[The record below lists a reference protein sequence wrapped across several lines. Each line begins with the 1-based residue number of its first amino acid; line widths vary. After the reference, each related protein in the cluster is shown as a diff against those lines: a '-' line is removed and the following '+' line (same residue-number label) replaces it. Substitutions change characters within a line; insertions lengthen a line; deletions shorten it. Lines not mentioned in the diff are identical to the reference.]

1 VNQKIITDF
10 IKTTNEIKNLM
21 EKNSIINC
29 DTKVVPKLQFFA
41 VRYISKNPGI
51 TVGELAK
58 VLMMSSGSIAQL
70 IERLVEKDWIQKEI
84 DDTDKRVSHLFL
96 THNGEAQVEE
106 MRKIFTKKMKNMLSL
121 IPEDDLKE
129 IIRIQENLLKQ
140 LKKEKDV

>member
-1 VNQKIITDF
+1 
-10 IKTTNEIKNLM
+10 
-21 EKNSIINC
+21 
-29 DTKVVPKLQFFA
+29 
-41 VRYISKNPGI
+41 
-51 TVGELAK
+51 
-58 VLMMSSGSIAQL
+58 MSSGSIAQL